1 MRGEVY
7 ADLLFLINFSMDF
20 LCLYLTSRFLRR
32 RMRLALI
39 TSAAIVGGIYSV
51 VSLFLPFGKYELLL
65 CDIAVC
71 ALICAIAFHSPDK
84 AISQF
89 IKEVFVYLLISM
101 TLGGIMTALFNLLNR
116 LNLPLK
122 QGGDSISS
130 WLFLLLAIIS
140 GLTALG
146 SGNILRRMS
155 ARRMLT
161 VKIEFDKKSVT
172 LHGMTDTGNVLR
184 DPASGKPV
192 IITDIKS
199 TLPILPDPLRR
210 AAMAG
215 RVDYLANIPT
225 KYSNR
230 VRIIPSVTVS
240 GSRLLLG
247 VVPDKIILS
256 GERGES
262 DVSALFAPMPLTSMP
277 EGCNAIIPGELNV

>member
-1 MRGEVY
+1 MRGSIRRPLVSDKLQHGFSLPLSYLAFSAAAHEAG
-7 ADLLFLINFSMDF
+7 AD
-20 LCLYLTSRFLRR
+20 Y
-32 RMRLALI
+32 
-39 TSAAIVGGIYSV
+39 SAAIVGGIYSV

-161 VKIEFDKKSVT
+161 VKIEFDKKIVT

-210 AAMAG
+210 AAMG
-215 RVDYLANIPT
+215 ESISANIPT
-225 KYSNR
+225 NTQTGCGLFKRYGF
-230 VRIIPSVTVS
+230 

-262 DVSALFAPMPLTSMP
+262 DVGAVAPMPLTS
-277 EGCNAIIPGELNV
+277 

>member
-184 DPASGKPV
+184 DPRKRQAGNNHRHKVHPAYTARPAQAGGNGRES
-192 IITDIKS
+192 IIWQIS
-199 TLPILPDPLRR
+199 
-210 AAMAG
+210 
-215 RVDYLANIPT
+215 
-225 KYSNR
+225 
-230 VRIIPSVTVS
+230 
-240 GSRLLLG
+240 
-247 VVPDKIILS
+247 DKILKQGADYS
-256 GERGES
+256 KRYGFGEQ
-262 DVSALFAPMPLTSMP
+262 AFAR
-277 EGCNAIIPGELNV
+277 CCPG